1 MKKFLFY
8 WEELKSTFWFIP
20 SVLIFFSI
28 ILAFAFLFLDSRYQ
42 IAPSGLLPY
51 VFGTD
56 VNSTR
61 SVLST
66 ISGAMISVAGT
77 TFSITLVAL
86 TLTSSQFGS
95 RLIKNFMYVR
105 LNQVVLGA
113 YVATYLYCLLVINA
127 IKDANGNAFIP
138 TISILFALILAIVN
152 ILLLIVFIHHIA
164 TSIQA
169 NKVILDV
176 TEALTK
182 NTKSLFPEKIGER
195 VGQKKDRSY
204 DPVQEK
210 STYSF
215 EYDLFSTEMG
225 YLQYLDSDA
234 LLKQIANLGGLVA
247 LKIRPGDFVVS
258 GMLIGTLHTKEDIEE
273 GTENQILNHLIFGS
287 TRLHQQDI
295 EFSLNQLVEI
305 AVRALSPG
313 INDPFTANMCIDN
326 LTATVS
332 NLAQV
337 KFPSPYRA
345 DEEEQLRLIVPAVN
359 FEGIVEVAF
368 SSIRQYAGGNTP
380 VIYRLM
386 KAFTTIDQFV
396 LLDAHRHVLQR
407 HAQMVW
413 QVGEQHIDQENDL
426 QILKKIAKPLI
437 GDG

>member
-20 SVLIFFSI
+20 SVLIFLSI
-28 ILAFAFLFLDSRYQ
+28 MLALAFLFLDSRYQ
-42 IAPSGLLPY
+42 IAPSGILQYL
-51 VFGTD
+51 FGTD
-56 VNSTR
+56 VNSAR

-113 YVATYLYCLLVINA
+113 YVATYLYCLLIVNA
-127 IKDANGNAFIP
+127 IKDTDGNAFLP
-138 TISILFALILAIVN
+138 TISIFFALILAIVN

-164 TSIQA
+164 ISIQA

-182 NTKSLFPEKIGER
+182 NTKTLFPEKIGEG
-195 VGQKKDRSY
+195 VGQKEDRSY

-210 STYSF
+210 SAYSF
-215 EYDLFSTEMG
+215 EYDLFSTKMG

-234 LLKQIANLGGLVA
+234 LLKQITNLGGLVT

-258 GMLIGTLHTKEDIEE
+258 GMRVGTLYTKEDIEE

-287 TRLHQQDI
+287 TRLPQQDI

-332 NLAQV
+332 NLARV
-337 KFPSPYRA
+337 KFPSPYRV
-345 DEEEQLRLIVPAVN
+345 DEEGQLRLIVPAVN
-359 FEGIVEVAF
+359 FEGILEVAF

-380 VIYRLM
+380 VLYRLM

-396 LLDAHRHVLQR
+396 SVDAHRSALRR

-426 QILKKIAKPLI
+426 QILKKIANPLI